1 MQGIDIAS
9 YQAGIDLSS
18 VPCDFAIVKATQGT
32 GYTNPDCSRAVE
44 QCLALGKPVGVY
56 HYVSGAGAR
65 QEADFFV
72 DSCAGWVG
80 RVMLCLDWEEVQNP
94 AWGDETY
101 LREVARRV
109 IERTGNPPVIY
120 VQQSRMAAVKPVA
133 SALNCGLWIAQYAS
147 MSPTGYQDAPWNE
160 GAYGC
165 AIRQYTSS
173 GVLDNW
179 GGRLDLNKFY
189 GDADAWAAY
198 AGASGKE
205 TTQAAPVAEDYLT
218 SFARSVIA
226 GNFGNGV
233 ANRTNQLYH
242 YLQDKV
248 NETLAGR
255 SNSAVDIAFARAI
268 IAGEYGNGEDRKSRI
283 YDAVQDRVNELS

>member
-1 MQGIDIAS
+1 MSMNGIDIAS
-9 YQAGIDLSS
+9 YQSGIDLSA

-32 GYTNPDCSRAVE
+32 GYVNPDCARAVE
-44 QCLALGKPVGVY
+44 QGLALGKCVGVY
-56 HYVSGAGAR
+56 HYISGGDATR
-65 QEADFFV
+65 EADFFV
-72 DSCAGWVG
+72 DSCRNWIG
-80 RVMLCLDWEEVQNP
+80 RVMLCLDWEQVQNG
-94 AWGDETY
+94 AWGDESY

-120 VQQSRMAAVKPVA
+120 VQQSRMGAVAPVA
-133 SALNCGLWIAQYAS
+133 SGLDCGLWVAQYAS

-160 GAYGC
+160 GAYPC
-165 AIRQYTSS
+165 AIRQYSSS
-173 GVLDNW
+173 GVLDGW

-189 GDADAWAAY
+189 GDRAAWAAY
-198 AGASGKE
+198 AGGSGA
-205 TTQAAPVAEDYLT
+205 TAQADPAPEDYLT

-226 GNFGNGV
+226 GNFGNG
-233 ANRTNQLYH
+233 ASRKEQLYH

-255 SNSAVDIAFARAI
+255 SNSAVDVAFARAI

-283 YDAVQDRVNELS
+283 YDAVQARVNEIA